1 MNRAERRLLAKKGN
15 AELFASAVRDAQEN
29 DVNYQATRN
38 TLALVCL
45 ILRDRF
51 GFAGIRLRRL
61 LEGVADY
68 ADAVNDGHVKISEIV
83 DALKKEVPGIAE
95 FWGRSTTI

>member
-1 MNRAERRLLAKKGN
+1 MNRADRRRLAKKGN
-15 AELFASAVRDAQEN
+15 AELFAAAVRDAQEH

-51 GFAGIRLRRL
+51 GFADVRLRRM

-68 ADAVNDGHVKISEIV
+68 AEAVNEDRVKISEIV
-83 DALKKEVPGIAE
+83 EQLKEEVPGIAE
-95 FWGRSTTI
+95 FWGRATTF